1 MTVRQKNANMNRIK
15 EVLEAKGISQTE
27 LANRLGKTFNMVN
40 LYTTN
45 KVQPPIPI
53 LYRIADILN
62 EDVRNLLIPN
72 KIILMAIKGTKSDRQ
87 LNQFAVT
94 EEFQQSNEFADAADK
109 NICIEN
115 IFQDYGSFENVNN
128 DKIICFNV
136 SKTYLQCER
145 PNLYECTRK
154 YWRLNGERAQNADF
168 AFAICSGY
176 IIGVFRPT
184 RWFLTS
190 SKEYTGRWEFEGEEV
205 ENSPF
210 LNMNIS
216 YLIGK
221 NQNPV
226 SYINM

>member
-1 MTVRQKNANMNRIK
+1 MNRIK

-40 LYTTN
+40 LYASN
-45 KVQPPIPI
+45 KVQPPIPV
-53 LYRIADILN
+53 LYQIADILN

-72 KIILMAIKGTKSDRQ
+72 KIILMARKGTKSDRQ
-87 LNQFAVT
+87 LNQIAVT
-94 EEFQQSNEFADAADK
+94 EEFQQSNEFADTTKK

-154 YWRLNGERAQNADF
+154 YWRLNGERAQNADLVF
-168 AFAICSGY
+168 AVCSGY
-176 IIGVFRPT
+176 IIGVFKPIRWYPT
-184 RWFLTS
+184 TS
-190 SKEYTGRWEFEGEEV
+190 EKYKGRWEFDGEEIV
-205 ENSPF
+205 DSPF
-210 LNMNIS
+210 INMDIS
-216 YLIGK
+216 HLTGRR
-221 NQNPV
+221 QNPV
-226 SYINM
+226 MYLNM